1 MKKVFVV
8 YVEQEFDALRY
19 SNKKWYKPLE
29 LEKYRETVVL
39 NHSDKYILAQ
49 SEEEAIEKYKETK
62 AYKNRYNTCSID
74 WWEFGGKNFLPKGD
88 LNITV
93 KFCVYESIASIDK
106 LKEKLTH
113 NDFFELCRQEMYPI
127 EVVMK

>member
-29 LEKYRETVVL
+29 LEKYRETVGL

-62 AYKNRYNTCSID
+62 AKKPIAKATPNARIEAASPI
-74 WWEFGGKNFLPKGD
+74 
-88 LNITV
+88 V
-93 KFCVYESIASIDK
+93 KTAHSE
-106 LKEKLTH
+106 
-113 NDFFELCRQEMYPI
+113 NN
-127 EVVMK
+127 VVVKVPSSRK